1 MFPQKPQR
9 TAESRPK
16 TYPLGEKS
24 ESSPDNGRQSEP
36 SPDNGNQSE
45 SSPDNGKQLVQYAEQ
60 SQDHSA
66 LALVA
71 LSHSPAEQRLYA
83 AMLMAA
89 SENGDP
95 PEPLTAKRLMTL
107 TGIGSCST
115 VRRGLEGLLSKLSIE
130 RQPKV
135 DGNGGR
141 DAGTAYLVYQPEEVI
156 ARRKAQGLRGV
167 ESRGV
172 NYSFDR
178 AIRRVADHR
187 NLSRREAQ
195 VALCCVEGLTNAEIG
210 SRLEVTEQTVK
221 FHLRHVFLKFGV
233 KRRAELISKLLR

>member
-9 TAESRPK
+9 TPERPK

-24 ESSPDNGRQSEP
+24 ESPVNLSIDKSEQLLDNNE
-36 SPDNGNQSE
+36 
-45 SSPDNGKQLVQYAEQ
+45 QLVENRER
-60 SQDHSA
+60 SQDHPA

-89 SENGDP
+89 IENGDA

-107 TGIGSCST
+107 SGIRSAST
-115 VRRGLEGLLSKLSIE
+115 VRRGLEGLLAKLSIE
-130 RQPKV
+130 RQPKA

-141 DAGTAYLVYQPEEVI
+141 EAGTAYLVYQPEEVI
-156 ARRKAQGLRGV
+156 ARRNAQGLRGV
-167 ESRGV
+167 ESRAV

-178 AIRRVADHR
+178 AIRRVVDHR

-210 SRLEVTEQTVK
+210 NRLQVTEQTVK
-221 FHLRHVFLKFGV
+221 FHLRHVFVKFGV

>member
-1 MFPQKPQR
+1 MFPQKPQPS
-9 TAESRPK
+9 ADPRPE

-24 ESSPDNGRQSEP
+24 ESQVSQSVDKGEQIADNGAP
-36 SPDNGNQSE
+36 F
-45 SSPDNGKQLVQYAEQ
+45 
-60 SQDHSA
+60 QDQPA

-71 LSHSPAEQRLYA
+71 LSHSPAEQSLYA

-89 SENGDP
+89 NANGDP

-107 TGIGSCST
+107 TGLRSAST
-115 VRRGLEGLLSKLSIE
+115 VRRGLEGLLAKLSIE

-135 DGNGGR
+135 DANGGR
-141 DAGTAYLVYQPEEVI
+141 DGGTAYLVYQPEEVI
-156 ARRKAQGLRGV
+156 ARRNAQGLRGI
-167 ESRGV
+167 ESRAL
-172 NYSFDR
+172 NYSLDR
-178 AIRRVADHR
+178 AIRRVVDHR

-210 SRLEVTEQTVK
+210 SRLQVTEQTVK

>member
-1 MFPQKPQR
+1 MFPQKPQPS
-9 TAESRPK
+9 ADPRPE

-24 ESSPDNGRQSEP
+24 ESQVSQSVDKGEQIADNGAP
-36 SPDNGNQSE
+36 F
-45 SSPDNGKQLVQYAEQ
+45 
-60 SQDHSA
+60 QDQPA

-71 LSHSPAEQRLYA
+71 LSHSPAEQCLYA

-89 SENGDP
+89 NANGDP

-107 TGIGSCST
+107 TGLRSAST
-115 VRRGLEGLLSKLSIE
+115 VRRGLEGLLAKLSIE

-141 DAGTAYLVYQPEEVI
+141 DGGTAYLVYQPEEVI
-156 ARRKAQGLRGV
+156 ARRNAQGLRGI
-167 ESRGV
+167 ESRAL
-172 NYSFDR
+172 NYSLDR
-178 AIRRVADHR
+178 AIRRVVDHR

-210 SRLEVTEQTVK
+210 SRLQVTEQTVK

>member
-1 MFPQKPQR
+1 MFPQKPLPS
-9 TAESRPK
+9 AESRPK

-24 ESSPDNGRQSEP
+24 ESPVNQPLDKGEQLADNGEHF
-36 SPDNGNQSE
+36 
-45 SSPDNGKQLVQYAEQ
+45 
-60 SQDHSA
+60 QDQPA

-71 LSHSPAEQRLYA
+71 LSHSPAEQRLYT
-83 AMLMAA
+83 AMLMAV
-89 SENGDP
+89 SENGDA

-107 TGIGSCST
+107 SGIRSAST
-115 VRRGLEGLLSKLSIE
+115 VRRGLEGLLAKLSIE
-130 RQPKV
+130 RQPKAN
-135 DGNGGR
+135 GNGGR

-156 ARRKAQGLRGV
+156 ARRNEHGLRGM
-167 ESRGV
+167 ESRAV

-178 AIRRVADHR
+178 ALRRVVDHR

-210 SRLEVTEQTVK
+210 NRLQVTEQTVK

-233 KRRAELISKLLR
+233 KRRAELISTLLR

>member
-1 MFPQKPQR
+1 MFPQKPQP
-9 TAESRPK
+9 TADPRPK

-24 ESSPDNGRQSEP
+24 ESPASQSVDKGEQLADNSEHFRDQP
-36 SPDNGNQSE
+36 
-45 SSPDNGKQLVQYAEQ
+45 
-60 SQDHSA
+60 A

-89 SENGDP
+89 NENGDA

-107 TGIGSCST
+107 TGIRSAST
-115 VRRGLEGLLSKLSIE
+115 VRRGLEGLLAKLSIE

-141 DAGTAYLVYQPEEVI
+141 ETGTAYTVYQPEEVI
-156 ARRKAQGLRGV
+156 ARRNEQGLRGI
-167 ESRGV
+167 ESRTV
-172 NYSFDR
+172 NYSCER
-178 AIRRVADHR
+178 AIRRVVDHR

-210 SRLEVTEQTVK
+210 NRLQVTEQTVK
-221 FHLRHVFLKFGV
+221 FHLRHVFLKLGV